1 MRTDQNKN
9 NAKNKSYNNSIQ
21 NSSLINIDEVNKA
34 IELTRFNASL
44 NIFNIYFKLYRKLMP
59 KMLLI

>member
-44 NIFNIYFKLYRKLMP
+44 NIFY
-59 KMLLI
+59 